1 MVGRKKRRTFN
12 DIKEK
17 LAKRLAGWKE
27 KLLSKA
33 GKEILIKVVALA
45 IPTYSMC
52 CFKLPDTL
60 CEELMSMIRNFW
72 WGQKQDERK
81 LNWMSWDKLCMPK
94 VDGGMGFK
102 QLKPFN
108 LALLANHGWR
118 LQMGQN
124 SLVYHVFKA
133 KYFPNCD
140 FVEASL
146 GNNPSY
152 VWRSLMA
159 AQKLVQHGL
168 RWQIDNGFNVQVWK
182 DKWLPSSSTYKVVSP
197 RLNSPADLRVS
208 KLIDS
213 DNRCWNLHLLQQ
225 LFLAFEVEEIRS
237 IPLSNSPPPDKLIW
251 TGTSNGLFTVRSAC
265 KLAMESSG
273 DSVGFFG

>member
-1 MVGRKKRRTFN
+1 
-12 DIKEK
+12 
-17 LAKRLAGWKE
+17 
-27 KLLSKA
+27 
-33 GKEILIKVVALA
+33 
-45 IPTYSMC
+45 
-52 CFKLPDTL
+52 
-60 CEELMSMIRNFW
+60 
-72 WGQKQDERK
+72 
-81 LNWMSWDKLCMPK
+81 MSWDKLCRPK
-94 VDGGMGFK
+94 VDGGMSFK

-108 LALLANHGWR
+108 LALLAKQGWGWGW
-118 LQMGQN
+118 QMGQN

-208 KLIDS
+208 ELIDL

-225 LFLAFEVEEIRS
+225 LFLPFEVEEIRS
-237 IPLSNSPPPDKLIW
+237 IPLSNSLPPDKLIW
-251 TGTSNGLFTVRSAC
+251 TGTSNGLFTVQSAY
-265 KLAMESSG
+265 KLAMESPG
-273 DSVGFFG
+273 GSVGFFG

>member
-60 CEELMSMIRNFW
+60 CEELMSMICNFW

-102 QLKPFN
+102 QLKLFN

-146 GNNPSY
+146 GANPSY

-159 AQKLVQHGL
+159 A
-168 RWQIDNGFNVQVWK
+168 
-182 DKWLPSSSTYKVVSP
+182 
-197 RLNSPADLRVS
+197 
-208 KLIDS
+208 
-213 DNRCWNLHLLQQ
+213 
-225 LFLAFEVEEIRS
+225 
-237 IPLSNSPPPDKLIW
+237 
-251 TGTSNGLFTVRSAC
+251 
-265 KLAMESSG
+265 
-273 DSVGFFG
+273 

>member
-1 MVGRKKRRTFN
+1 
-12 DIKEK
+12 
-17 LAKRLAGWKE
+17 
-27 KLLSKA
+27 
-33 GKEILIKVVALA
+33 
-45 IPTYSMC
+45 
-52 CFKLPDTL
+52 
-60 CEELMSMIRNFW
+60 MICNFW
-72 WGQKQDERK
+72 WSQKQDKRK
-81 LNWMSWDKLCMPK
+81 RNWMSWDKLCRPK
-94 VDGGMGFK
+94 VDGGMSFM

-108 LALLANHGWR
+108 LALLAKQGWGW
-118 LQMGQN
+118 QMGQN

-159 AQKLVQHGL
+159 SQKLVQHGL
-168 RWQIDNGFNVQVWK
+168 RWQIGNGFNVQVWK

-208 KLIDS
+208 ELIDS

-225 LFLAFEVEEIRS
+225 LFLPFEVEEIRS